1 MQLGKLP
8 QGNPAALIDGEVC
21 LQVVNRSISRDDP
34 TAHRVSID
42 NQFHRARAPQGNGL
56 WWGPMKGDRITQE
69 AFASGRRQEALS
81 DGLGRCRR
89 KGDTCLNTN
98 GFCLGQRYLSKTG
111 SDPSDPKIEGMSV
124 TVGHIGAT
132 LLEPLAP
139 LVKGKLINF
148 PKLHINPALPDPAAT
163 HAGKVGFSA
172 HLDREAAVEKVI
184 PHVPLRNS
192 GGIHGTDEIAS
203 PQRSRYTD
211 FHSADA
217 VHLGNHPIWQLI
229 GLLIH
234 GETQFSLAECLI
246 AVFIDL
252 LEGER
257 QERLLSLFQCQEL
270 ILVPVQCIHQTLRGP
285 FWINL

>member
-1 MQLGKLP
+1 MPKLLDGFGAPLSTPFGNPNGFAFKDHLHRVGMQLGKLP

-69 AFASGRRQEALS
+69 TFASGRRQEALS
-81 DGLGRCRR
+81 DGLGSCRR
-89 KGDTCLNTN
+89 KGDTCLDTN

-192 GGIHGTDEIAS
+192 GGIHGTDEVAS
-203 PQRSRYTD
+203 PQRS
-211 FHSADA
+211 
-217 VHLGNHPIWQLI
+217 
-229 GLLIH
+229 
-234 GETQFSLAECLI
+234 
-246 AVFIDL
+246 
-252 LEGER
+252 
-257 QERLLSLFQCQEL
+257 
-270 ILVPVQCIHQTLRGP
+270 
-285 FWINL
+285 